1 MKIIN
6 LDENCMT
13 IFLNNYYFKSEETD
27 IKKDLEG
34 YFRNLFLKLQK
45 YYDIN
50 ISGYYNIDVYIDDN
64 YGIIIN
70 LKKEEVEYFDYF
82 DNQIDMR
89 IVLKNNKFLYEISDI
104 FNINNIKD
112 CDIYLYKDKCYI
124 DLKNNINSMLE
135 IIEFVNIIYDD
146 SVDKIRNSKRITID
160 KDSKII

>member
-1 MKIIN
+1 MK
-6 LDENCMT
+6 
-13 IFLNNYYFKSEETD
+13 S
-27 IKKDLEG
+27 
-34 YFRNLFLKLQK
+34 
-45 YYDIN
+45 
-50 ISGYYNIDVYIDDN
+50 
-64 YGIIIN
+64 
-70 LKKEEVEYFDYF
+70 
-82 DNQIDMR
+82 
-89 IVLKNNKFLYEISDI
+89 SDI